1 MSNRTTYRSVRI
13 EQNQLVAQNALGFG
27 GLFQKSHMSGLNIYM
42 QCLYVLIAKRESP
55 Q

>member
-13 EQNQLVAQNALGFG
+13 EQNQLVAQNALHSGAYF
-27 GLFQKSHMSGLNIYM
+27 KRAMSGLNIYM